1 MRQRPQLLILAGTLA
16 LGVVVTPIAGSRA
29 TANDRIVVVQPGQ
42 TLSQIALREGVTV
55 QQLVELNG
63 IADPNRIYAGQRLRV
78 RSPRSGGA
86 AAAAGG
92 AARAGGGT
100 HTVAWGETLTG
111 IARTYRTT
119 VAALARANGIANA
132 SFIRA
137 GQVLRVPGSGRARAG
152 DGRAPARTSWTTH
165 RVGHGETLWGLAVR
179 YDTTVEAIAR
189 ANGIGNVSYIR
200 AGDVLRIA
208 ATRDAGPRRGGD
220 RGKRG
225 DQRGGGGR
233 SAGAASGLAMPAD
246 MAALVASRAHI
257 GRLITAEARRQ
268 GVPPSFAKAV
278 AWQESGWQPRVKSYA
293 GAIGVMQL
301 LPATGEWVG
310 GTMLG
315 RPVNLWDP
323 AQNVRAGV
331 RLLRHYLDR
340 YGGNRQL
347 VLAAYYQGQSAAD
360 RHGIYPISRPYIDS
374 ILYLERLF
382 RG

>member
-1 MRQRPQLLILAGTLA
+1 MRQRPQLLILAGALA
-16 LGVVVTPIAGSRA
+16 LGVVVAPIAGSRA
-29 TANDRIVVVQPGQ
+29 AATDRVVVVQHGQ
-42 TLSQIALREGVTV
+42 TLSEIALREGVTV

-78 RSPRSGGA
+78 RSSRPGGSQA
-86 AAAAGG
+86 TAGG
-92 AARAGGGT
+92 RTGT
-100 HTVAWGETLTG
+100 HTVSWGETLTG
-111 IARTYRTT
+111 IAHSYRTT

-137 GQVLRVPGSGRARAG
+137 GQVLRVPGNGSPRGG
-152 DGRAPARTSWTTH
+152 GERAPVRVSWTTH

-179 YDTTVEAIAR
+179 YDTTVDAIAR
-189 ANGIGNVSYIR
+189 ANSISNISYIR
-200 AGDVLRIA
+200 SGDVLRIPA
-208 ATRDAGPRRGGD
+208 AGSGARRDHRAE
-220 RGKRG
+220 
-225 DQRGGGGR
+225 RGGGRGDDRRPAGR
-233 SAGAASGLAMPAD
+233 APSLAMPAE
-246 MAALVASRAHI
+246 MAALVHARASI

-268 GVPPSFAKAV
+268 GVAPAFAKAV
-278 AWQESGWQPRVKSYA
+278 AWQESGWQPGVVSYA

-315 RPVNLWDP
+315 HSVNLRNP
-323 AQNVRAGV
+323 AQNVEAGV

-340 YGGNRQL
+340 YGGDKQL

-360 RHGIYPISRPYIDS
+360 RYGVFPISRSYVAS
-374 ILYLERLF
+374 ILYLEQLF